1 MAITAAVTPQR
12 LSWHDFRRVDELPD
26 SSENAQ
32 IAPELNLPPRV
43 APVRGRDNKFRLPS
57 FTIRVTLNRHDT
69 MVVDDPDVMTDALLN
84 HERGHLNIAFLIAR
98 QMARELSAV
107 EADDTADLQA
117 QYNEISSRLDASLQS
132 LTAQYDT
139 DTDHGRNSSGQ
150 QVWDTRIRNTMAD
163 PTSDL

>member
-1 MAITAAVTPQR
+1 MNKGRINRREAGRLNPIPARVRTRRFTMAITAAVTPQR

-98 QMARELSAV
+98 QM
-107 EADDTADLQA
+107 
-117 QYNEISSRLDASLQS
+117 
-132 LTAQYDT
+132 
-139 DTDHGRNSSGQ
+139 
-150 QVWDTRIRNTMAD
+150 
-163 PTSDL
+163 